1 MDTHGSLSFVNN
13 VFIICFQSISMIQ
26 GKKGRYMCTLF
37 LAVWLYIAVVG
48 GTYQAFGVIYIGLLE
63 LFEAGEFTTSLVSTV
78 YMVFSCI
85 GCE

>member
-1 MDTHGSLSFVNN
+1 
-13 VFIICFQSISMIQ
+13 
-26 GKKGRYMCTLF
+26 MCTLF

-48 GTYQAFGVIYIGLLE
+48 GTYQAFGVIYIGLLD